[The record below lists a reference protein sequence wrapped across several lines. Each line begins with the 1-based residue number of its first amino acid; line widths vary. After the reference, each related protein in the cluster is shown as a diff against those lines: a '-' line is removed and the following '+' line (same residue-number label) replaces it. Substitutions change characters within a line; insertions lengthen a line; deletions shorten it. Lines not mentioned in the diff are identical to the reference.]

1 MGIFNA
7 LTSAA
12 SGLRA
17 QAFALDNI
25 SGNIAN
31 SQTAGFKRTDTSFAD
46 LVIGGELGFRRQVS
60 GSVQAFSRQTND
72 IGGVIQPSTSGT
84 SIAVSGDGFFVVS
97 EGTPQSNGTSSF
109 GGDLYTRRGDFEFDK
124 NGYLVNGAG
133 YYLKGSPI
141 DPKTGNPTG
150 SALEPIKLQNDG
162 YPATVTSQI
171 NYKANLPSTPK
182 TKNYDSADSSSWL
195 LGSTFGATVSGAD
208 ADAFLDS
215 TISGEAITVYDA
227 KGEAHDVQMRW
238 GKVSNGDSTAT
249 PPTEDTW
256 ALYYQSNPDA
266 TGTETAWTKVDADS
280 TTAGV
285 GNYSFDK
292 TGAMTVPADG
302 KVTLTGLTLDGTLI
316 GDVTIS
322 HGTGLTQYGDADG
335 LVSVKQLT
343 QDGAAAGEM
352 IGVEIGDGGKV
363 TATYSNGK
371 TRALYQVPLMRFTAE
386 NRLAQLDGGAFAQ
399 TVSSGVPQ
407 VDSSGVI
414 VGSAIEL
421 SNVDISE
428 EFTKMIVTQQ
438 AYSANTRVISTSDD
452 MIQETLS
459 MIR

>member
-46 LVIGGELGFRRQVS
+46 LVLGGDLSFRRQTA
-60 GSVQAFSRQTND
+60 GSVQAFSRNTND
-72 IGGVIQPSTSGT
+72 IGGVIQPASSGT
-84 SIAVSGDGFFVVS
+84 SIAVSGEGYFVVS
-97 EGTPQSNGTSSF
+97 EGRAQGDGTASF

-124 NGYLVNGAG
+124 NGYLVNGSG

-141 DPKTGNPTG
+141 DPTTGNPSG
-150 SALEPIKLQNDG
+150 SALSPIRVQNG
-162 YPATVTSQI
+162 VYPATATTGI
-171 NYKANLPSTPK
+171 DYKANLPSTPK
-182 TKNYDSADSSSWL
+182 TTGYDAADPTSWL
-195 LGSTFGATVSGAD
+195 LGAGVGATVSAD
-208 ADAFLDS
+208 DASAFLDQ

-227 KGEAHDVQMRW
+227 QGDAHDVQLRW
-238 GKVSNGDSTAT
+238 GKVSNGDATAT
-249 PPTEDTW
+249 PPTQDTW
-256 ALYYQSNPDA
+256 ALYYQSDSSA
-266 TGTETAWTKVDADS
+266 TGAETAWTKIDADPAA
-280 TTAGV
+280 AGV
-285 GNYSFDK
+285 NDYVFDAK
-292 TGAMTVPADG
+292 GAMTTPSGG
-302 KVTLTGLTLDGTLI
+302 KVTLAGLTLDGALI
-316 GDVTIS
+316 GDVTID
-322 HGTGLTQYGDADG
+322 HGSGLTQFGDADG

-343 QDGAAAGEM
+343 QNGAAAGEM
-352 IGVEIGDGGKV
+352 VGVEISDGGEV

-371 TRALYQVPLMRFTAE
+371 TRALFQVPLVRFNAE
-386 NRLAQLDGGAFAQ
+386 NRLAHLDGGAFAQ
-399 TVSSGVPQ
+399 TVSSGSPM
-407 VDSSGVI
+407 VDATGTV

>member
-46 LVIGGELGFRRQVS
+46 LVIGGELGFRRQTA

-72 IGGVIQPSTSGT
+72 IGGVVQPASSGT
-84 SIAVSGDGFFVVS
+84 SIAVSGEGFFVVA
-97 EGTPQSNGTSSF
+97 EGTAQASGGTSF

-141 DPKTGNPTG
+141 DQKTGNPTG
-150 SALEPIKLQNDG
+150 SALEPIKLQNDV
-162 YPATVTSQI
+162 YPATVTSKI
-171 NYKANLPSTPK
+171 DYRANLPSTPK
-182 TKNYDSADSSSWL
+182 TKNYDSADPTSWL
-195 LGSTFGATVSGAD
+195 LGSSFGSTVSATD
-208 ADAFLDS
+208 SDAFLAN

-227 KGEAHDVQMRW
+227 KGVAHDVQLRW
-238 GKVSNGDSTAT
+238 GKVSNGDATAT
-249 PPTEDTW
+249 PPTQDTW
-256 ALYYQSNPDA
+256 ALYYQSNSAA
-266 TGTETAWTKVDADS
+266 TGAQTAWTKVDADS
-280 TTAGV
+280 SAAGV
-285 GNYSFDK
+285 NNYSFDSK
-292 TGAMTVPADG
+292 GAMTVPSDG
-302 KVTLTGLTLDGTLI
+302 KVTLSGLTLDGSLI
-316 GDVTIS
+316 GNVTID
-322 HGTGLTQYGDADG
+322 HGSALTQYGDSDG
-335 LVSVKQLT
+335 VVSVKQLT
-343 QDGAAAGEM
+343 QDGSAAGEM

-371 TRALYQVPLMRFTAE
+371 TRALYQVPLVSFTAT

-399 TVSSGVPQ
+399 TVSSGSPQ
-407 VDSSGVI
+407 VDASGAI